1 MSDQPVESVGG
12 VPTEHG
18 ERCDAGVHAAV
29 SWTYLRGERA
39 EEALLRIRRAL
50 KEPRGWWG
58 PADEDDFAR
67 VVRKETGE

>member
-1 MSDQPVESVGG
+1 MTSEQSREPAESKAG
-12 VPTEHG
+12 VPIEHG
-18 ERCDAGVHAAV
+18 DRCDAGVHAAV

-58 PADEDDFAR
+58 PSDEQDYQ
-67 VVRKETGE
+67 ETCS